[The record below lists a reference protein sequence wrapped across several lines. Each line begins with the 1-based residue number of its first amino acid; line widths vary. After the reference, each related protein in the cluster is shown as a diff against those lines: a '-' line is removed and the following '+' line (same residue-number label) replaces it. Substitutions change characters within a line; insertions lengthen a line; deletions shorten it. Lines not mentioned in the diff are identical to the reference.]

1 MKKII
6 LLSTIL
12 MIFSFFNNVEAKY
25 DKLAYDFSFDSIQEG
40 KIELKNYRNKI
51 IVIVNVASRCGYTP
65 QYADL
70 QEISTNYKDDLIV
83 IGIPT
88 NDFRQ
93 EPGDEKE
100 IKEFCETN
108 FNITFPLSIKV
119 NVIGR
124 NAHPFFKWAKDN
136 YGLGAIP
143 KWNFH
148 KIIVG
153 KNGKVAETFSSFTR
167 PKSKKFK
174 EAIEKLI

>member
-25 DKLAYDFSFDSIQEG
+25 NNLAYDFSFDSIQEG
-40 KIELKNYRNKI
+40 KIELKNYKNKI

-88 NDFRQ
+88 NDGKQ

-108 FNITFPLSIKV
+108 FNITFPLSTKV

-148 KIIVG
+148 KIIIG